1 MLLRE
6 LFVTTFYVVNT
17 RQEIKGKSMGSIKLL
32 DCTLRDGGY
41 INDWK
46 FGHNNI
52 VTIFERLISA
62 EIDIVEVGF
71 IDERRE
77 YDYERSILPD
87 TYSVEK
93 TYGDLE
99 RGKTMIVGMID
110 FGTCGIEHIQMR
122 EDSYLDGIRV
132 IFKKEKMHEAIAFCE
147 QIKEKGYDVY
157 VQAVSITS
165 YNDKEFNKLITLV
178 NKLQPYAFSL
188 VDTYGLLHKQQLEH
202 YFVMA
207 DSLLKP
213 DIALGYHAHNNFQ
226 LAYSNCIE
234 VLEKNLERTLIIDG
248 TLYGMGKSA
257 GNAPTELLSMY
268 MNEHNEKK
276 YRVHQL
282 LEAIDVTMLDIY
294 HATPWGYN
302 FKFFLSASNDCH
314 PNYVAYLQEKRKLSV
329 KSINEILSS
338 ISAEKKL
345 LYDEMYI
352 EMLYR
357 QYQGIEC
364 DDFENSRDIQ
374 KLLKDRTIL
383 VLASGNNVYLQRD
396 RITKYI
402 NENNPIIFSVNFLPE
417 DFCVDYLFLTN
428 AKRYVQM
435 ATQLSRKIDVPQIIA
450 TSNVT
455 SASVGFDYI
464 LNYSRLL
471 DEEALMREN
480 PLFMLLKLF
489 EECNI
494 AQIALA
500 GFDGYDMYKTTNYVN
515 ANMEYTFTKEK
526 AEQINEDVRKCL
538 LRSGLL
544 SKIKFLTDSYYVEK

>member
-1 MLLRE
+1 
-6 LFVTTFYVVNT
+6 
-17 RQEIKGKSMGSIKLL
+17 MGNIKLL

-52 VTIFERLISA
+52 VTICERLVSA
-62 EIDIVEVGF
+62 EIDIIEVGF

-87 TYSVEK
+87 TRSVEK
-93 TYGDLE
+93 TYGDLN
-99 RGKTMIVGMID
+99 RGKSMIVGMID
-110 FGTCGIEHIQMR
+110 YGTCGIEYVQ
-122 EDSYLDGIRV
+122 ECKDSYLDGIRV
-132 IFKKEKMHEAIAFCE
+132 IFKKEKMHEAIAFCG
-147 QIKEKGYDVY
+147 QIKEKGYAVF

-165 YNDKEFNKLITLV
+165 YNDKEFNELITLV
-178 NKLQPYAFSL
+178 NQLEPYAFSL

-207 DSLLKP
+207 DQLLKME
-213 DIALGYHAHNNFQ
+213 IGLGYHAHNNFQ
-226 LAYSNCIE
+226 LAYANCIE
-234 VLEKNLERTLIIDG
+234 VLEKTLERTLIIDG

-268 MNEHNEKK
+268 MNEHNNKM

-329 KSINEILSS
+329 KSINEILSN
-338 ISAEKKL
+338 ISVEKKL
-345 LYDEMYI
+345 LYDEKYI

-357 QYQGIEC
+357 QYQGKEC
-364 DDFENSRDIQ
+364 DDSESSSDIQ
-374 KLLKDRTIL
+374 KLLKGKKIL
-383 VLASGNNVYLQRD
+383 VLASGNNVYLQRE

-402 NENNPIIFSVNFLPE
+402 AENNPIIFSVNFLPD
-417 DFCVDYLFLTN
+417 DFNVDYLFLTN

-435 ATQLSRKIDVPQIIA
+435 ATKLSKKNDMLKIIA

-455 SASVGFDYI
+455 SASVTFDYV

-471 DEEALMREN
+471 DEQAQMREN

-489 EECNI
+489 ETCDI
-494 AQIALA
+494 YQIALA

-526 AEQINEDVRKCL
+526 AEQINEDVRQGL
-538 LRSGLL
+538 RRSGLL
-544 SKIKFLTDSYYVEK
+544 SKIEFLTDSYYVED